1 MLFSPRETTGANPE
15 IRDWYY
21 AVFDV
26 HWLFVEF
33 VSSITFDHS
42 VLLDLLVSP
51 ETKFPEFFQEYLK
64 MVVAIE
70 CEWEGLKLA
79 CAQYG
84 LVPQED
90 GGGAACGDL
99 ESTFS
104 SSEYSRSP
112 AGAATVHDQTSTS
125 VLPGSMEFL
134 PFHADHQPEAKRV
147 KQEMTP
153 QNHLQDVIEE
163 PSLHET
169 EQQTETDGASEH
181 DLDREAPSPRETDQ
195 QTEAD
200 IDSEQDLDHEEPSPH
215 ETDQQIEVD
224 SASEQDLNHGAG
236 GYPPQEPCLDRVMG
250 CCIRLKYTLE
260 RLLSKALLPNPTVG
274 EVLIHLLEDL
284 EDLYESD

>member
-1 MLFSPRETTGANPE
+1 MLFSPRKTTGANPE
-15 IRDWYY
+15 IRDWYC

-26 HWLFVEF
+26 HWSFVEF
-33 VSSITFDHS
+33 VSNITFDHS

-64 MVVAIE
+64 MVVAVKS
-70 CEWEGLKLA
+70 EWEGLKLA

-84 LVPQED
+84 LAPQED
-90 GGGAACGDL
+90 GGGAACGGL

-112 AGAATVHDQTSTS
+112 AGAATMHDQTSTS
-125 VLPGSMEFL
+125 VLLGSTEFL
-134 PFHADHQPEAKRV
+134 PFHADHQPEAKRA
-147 KQEMTP
+147 KQERTP
-153 QNHLQDVIEE
+153 QNHLQDVVEE

-169 EQQTETDGASEH
+169 EQQTETDGASER
-181 DLDREAPSPRETDQ
+181 DLDHEAPSPRETDQ
-195 QTEAD
+195 QTETD
-200 IDSEQDLDHEEPSPH
+200 GVSEHDLAHEASLLR

-224 SASEQDLNHGAG
+224 SASEEDLNHRAG

-260 RLLSKALLPNPTVG
+260 RLLTKALLPNPTVG
-274 EVLIHLLEDL
+274 EAIVHLLEDL
-284 EDLYESD
+284 EDLYETD